1 MGIFN
6 RYSREAPPGH
16 PGGVRWN
23 YDGPITYNPDKGLYE
38 DRYGATSFLELRE
51 RFQPE
56 STPSAASRV
65 FSGLMES
72 VASVSLV
79 LGVRKGPEPENES
92 DNHPRYDM

>member
-6 RYSREAPPGH
+6 RYSKEPPPGH

-38 DRYGATSFLELRE
+38 DRSGETSFLELRA

-72 VASVSLV
+72 VASVSLA
-79 LGVRKGPEPENES
+79 LGLRKDPDVKNES
-92 DNHPRYDM
+92 DNHPRFDL

>member
-23 YDGPITYNPDKGLYE
+23 YNPDKGLYE
-38 DRYGATSFLELRE
+38 DRSGATSFLELRE

-79 LGVRKGPEPENES
+79 LGLRKGPEPENES